1 MKNIFYLIKIIF
13 SIKFL
18 IKKENILI
26 LGNSKIIKT
35 KKIGRYIDKH
45 FNIIRINLPPKKEYY
60 EYVGKRTYIQTI
72 NDEILFNRKNFNNL
86 KFREFK
92 INNKP
97 INFFF
102 TKEKINKLKNKNY
115 LIVDPKKISKAL
127 LYIIKIFLLRNM
139 KYLKTLKF

>member
-72 NDEILFNRKNFNNL
+72 NDDNH
-86 KFREFK
+86 
-92 INNKP
+92 
-97 INFFF
+97 
-102 TKEKINKLKNKNY
+102 
-115 LIVDPKKISKAL
+115 LIIVL
-127 LYIIKIFLLRNM
+127 LYIYHQIFYN
-139 KYLKTLKF
+139 KHLKTQNQFHHQYYVCIY